1 MADYSKKRERYR
13 LDFVK
18 ENTFARL
25 WSVRMTSVKV
35 IIVSTAVIAG
45 FAALLWLVMAYTPI
59 RHLLPESLSGDM
71 RNRYLETALRLD
83 SLEQAARIN
92 DAYIANIVAIMRDDL
107 PGDSVLQLAAAQ
119 VIASDSLLL
128 ASESERQFVREY
140 EEEERFNLS
149 VLSPIAA
156 EGMIFGAPATSVIKT
171 ESLPTQGLKI
181 TTARNIPVQ
190 AVYRGSV
197 VDINTGSSGLS
208 TVIVQHPNDFI
219 SIYSGISDVYVAKG
233 RKVSA
238 AQSLGNTAG
247 DSFTFELWHNG
258 TALDPQDYIGFE

>member
-1 MADYSKKRERYR
+1 MAADFRNRPHYR

-25 WSVRMTSVKV
+25 WSVRMTSIKV
-35 IIVSTAVIAG
+35 IIFSIVVIAG
-45 FAALLWLVMAYTPI
+45 FAALIWLIMAFTPM
-59 RHLLPESLSGDM
+59 RRLLPESLNGDM
-71 RNRYLETALRLD
+71 RSRYLETALRLD
-83 SLEQAARIN
+83 SLEQEARIN

-107 PGDSVLQLAAAQ
+107 PEDSALQLAAAK
-119 VIASDSLLL
+119 VIASDSLLM

-156 EGMIFGAPATSVIKT
+156 EGMIFGSPAGSITKT
-171 ESLPTQGLKI
+171 ETLPTQGMKVF
-181 TTARNIPVQ
+181 TPKNVPVQ
-190 AVYRGSV
+190 SVYRGSV
-197 VDINTGSSGLS
+197 IDVNIGSNGLS
-208 TVIVQHPNDFI
+208 TVIVQHPNNFL
-219 SIYSGISDVYVAKG
+219 SIYSGLRDVYVSKG

-238 AQSLGNTAG
+238 AQGLGNTAG

-258 TALDPQDYIGFE
+258 SALDPQDYISFE